1 MSGPKVVRVI
11 TREEL
16 EAICRRQIA
25 FIDAAISQVRNIIKR
40 YGLNESALEAAFVT
54 KRNELARLI
63 DAGNFSALLN
73 QAPALVEYFRS
84 EVTRLEAKAIA
95 GIEAAKARRRRLS
108 DAARSVA
115 NALAASGQVPS
126 EALLAV
132 IAKSLTADD
141 EALKRHQKIVDEA
154 FKSLA
159 RTPTITVLTE
169 SQKNLAARLGAGG
182 AVDTL
187 AGWLDQ
193 QALQSDPQTARLD
206 KVLAELEHLGDPAT
220 IEAFSKRSA
229 TIASEASPNQRR
241 LLTDSLVLDAADS
254 LRRLK
259 EVAALR
265 TQLGELQGALAACST
280 EETSR
285 LATTI
290 AQALAA
296 PAMPDKALVG
306 HATAAIEQAQ
316 RSLAASARRRAVLE
330 GLATLGYEV
339 RETMATA
346 WARDGRLVVRKPGA
360 TDYGVELAA
369 PEDAARLQVRLVGAQ
384 NPAQPRG
391 ATRDRDQ
398 ETTWCSEF
406 SELRKLIAKAGGEIQ
421 IERALEVGAQAVKT
435 VPFVDVIAATDVD
448 HKRPLERRL

>member
-16 EAICRRQIA
+16 EAICWRQIA
-25 FIDAAISQVRNIIKR
+25 FVDAAIEQVRRIIRR
-40 YGLNESALEAAFVT
+40 YDLNEPALETALLT
-54 KRNELARLI
+54 RRNELAVLV
-63 DAGNFSALLN
+63 DAGKFSALLN
-73 QAPALVEYFRS
+73 QAPALVDYFHS
-84 EVTRLEAKAIA
+84 EVARLETKAIA
-95 GIEAAKARRRRLS
+95 AIEAAKGRRRRLS

-115 NALAASGQVPS
+115 SALAASGKAPS
-126 EALLAV
+126 DALLAV
-132 IAKSLTADD
+132 VAESLTADD
-141 EALKRHQKIVDEA
+141 EALTGHQKVVDEA
-154 FKSLA
+154 FRSIAK
-159 RTPTITVLTE
+159 TPTTTALTE
-169 SQKNLAARLGAGG
+169 SQKNLAVRLRAGG

-187 AGWLDQ
+187 AGWLAQ
-193 QALQSDPQTARLD
+193 QAPQVDPQTARLD
-206 KVLAELEHLGDPAT
+206 KVLAELQHLGDPAT
-220 IEAFSKRSA
+220 IEAFDTRAA

-241 LLTDSLVLDAADS
+241 LLTDSLILDAADN

-259 EVAALR
+259 EAAALR
-265 TQLGELQGALAACST
+265 TQLHELQGALAACAT
-280 EETSR
+280 EGTTR

-296 PAMPDKALVG
+296 PTVPDKALVS
-306 HATAAIEQAQ
+306 HANAAIEQAQ
-316 RSLAASARRRAVLE
+316 STLAAAARRRAILG

-391 ATRDRDQ
+391 AARDRDQ

-406 SELRKLIAKAGGEIQ
+406 SELRKLVAKAGGELQ
-421 IERALEVGAQAVKT
+421 IERALDVGAQAVKT
-435 VPFVDVIAATDVD
+435 VPFDDVIAATEVGDQ
-448 HKRPLERRL
+448 RPLERRL

>member
-25 FIDAAISQVRNIIKR
+25 FVDAAIEQVQHIIKR
-40 YGLNESALEAAFVT
+40 YGLNEAALESAFVT
-54 KRNELARLI
+54 KRNELSGLI
-63 DAGNFSALLN
+63 AAGQFSALLS
-73 QAPALVEYFRS
+73 QAPALIDYFRS
-84 EVTRLEAKAIA
+84 EVTRLESQAIA
-95 GIEAAKARRRRLS
+95 AIEAAKARRRRLS

-126 EALLAV
+126 EALFAV

-141 EALKRHQKIVDEA
+141 DALKGHQKILDEA

-159 RTPTITVLTE
+159 KTPTTAALTE

-187 AGWLDQ
+187 AGWLAQ
-193 QALQSDPQTARLD
+193 QAPQSDPQTARLD
-206 KVLAELEHLGDPAT
+206 KVLAELEHLGDPPT
-220 IEAFSKRSA
+220 IEAFSKRAA
-229 TIASEASPNQRR
+229 TIASESSPNQRR

-259 EVAALR
+259 EVVALR
-265 TQLGELQGALAACST
+265 TQLGELQGALIACST
-280 EETSR
+280 DETNR
-285 LATTI
+285 LATII

-296 PAMPDKALVG
+296 PAVPDRALVG
-306 HATAAIEQAQ
+306 HANAAIEQAQ
-316 RSLAASARRRAVLE
+316 RSLAASARRRAILE

-384 NPAQPRG
+384 NPVQPRG
-391 ATRDRDQ
+391 AARDRDQ

-406 SELRKLIAKAGGEIQ
+406 SELRKLIAKAGGELQ

-435 VPFVDVIAATDVD
+435 VPFADVIAATEVD
-448 HKRPLERRL
+448 HQRPLERRL